1 VGKACVVTAN
11 KKLIT
16 LPKSVDPSDIP
27 AVNKISRLS
36 ETVMEQSISI
46 LVFDQDD
53 FSTFKIVIEAIQEY
67 QSVVLPCSSEKAVL
81 FTIQQKAVDAVILNF
96 QKPFE
101 QSFRFLAEIKAKAPK
116 VEVIF
121 VGPFDEETRW
131 LWIDAIRRG
140 AYEFLPKPL
149 DVSELKHVLL
159 QATEKHHPV
168 RLRRF
173 PPAESVKDFTPK
185 SWKSK
190 ASSRKN

>member
-1 VGKACVVTAN
+1 
-11 KKLIT
+11 
-16 LPKSVDPSDIP
+16 
-27 AVNKISRLS
+27 
-36 ETVMEQSISI
+36 MEQSLSI

-53 FSTFKIVIEAIQEY
+53 PSTLRNTMEAIQEY
-67 QSVVLPCSSEKAVL
+67 QSVVLPCSSAEAIL
-81 FTIQQKAVDAVILNF
+81 FVIKHRAVDAVILNL

-101 QSFRFLAEIKAKAPK
+101 QSFRLLAQIKANAPK

-121 VGPFDEETRW
+121 VSPFDEETQW
-131 LWIDAIRRG
+131 LWIEAIQRG

-149 DVSELKHVLL
+149 DLIELKRMLL

-168 RLRRF
+168 RFRKF

-185 SWKSK
+185 NWKSK